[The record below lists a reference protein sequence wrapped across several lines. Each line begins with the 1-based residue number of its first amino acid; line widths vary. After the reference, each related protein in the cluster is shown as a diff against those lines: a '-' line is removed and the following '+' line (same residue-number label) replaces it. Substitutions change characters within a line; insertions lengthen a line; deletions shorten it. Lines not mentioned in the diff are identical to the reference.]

1 MFRQIAHW
9 LEVVRVCAQE
19 ARGVDDLSPTWG
31 KLLKYETFHL
41 VKYFCKD
48 FINNIQSEVANTD
61 EPDSQSDPKSMQD
74 KF

>member
-19 ARGVDDLSPTWG
+19 ARGVEDSSPTWG
-31 KLLKYETFHL
+31 KLLKYETLHL
-41 VKYFCKD
+41 VKYFGKD
-48 FINNIQSEVANTD
+48 FFNNIQSEVANTD
-61 EPDSQSDPKSMQD
+61 EPDSQIDPKSMQD